1 MKELLL
7 EFSVTTR
14 PNRYKPNPREC
25 ALLLLRMIEER
36 EGRRKKPMTR
46 VRVSELSLKRRWN
59 RQRLTQDLLSQVGEW
74 MLSAGWALFD
84 AGATYAAVKV
94 DAAENWPSVS
104 SKRTDEELKNVSMG
118 DFNFRKLE
126 HLISQRTTADEES
139 SDSGDTDE
147 D

>member
-1 MKELLL
+1 MA
-7 EFSVTTR
+7 TR
-14 PNRYKPNPREC
+14 PNRYKPNSREC

-36 EGRRKKPMTR
+36 EDRRKKPMTR

-74 MLSAGWALFD
+74 MLTAGWALFD
-84 AGATYAAVKV
+84 ASTTYAAVRV

-104 SKRTDEELKNVSMG
+104 SKRTDKELKNVTTG
-118 DFNFRKLE
+118 DFNFGKLE
-126 HLISQRTTADEES
+126 HLISEGQGGERPVPNEDL
-139 SDSGDTDE
+139 SDPADTDE

>member
-1 MKELLL
+1 MV
-7 EFSVTTR
+7 SR
-14 PNRYKPNPREC
+14 PNRYKPNSREC

-59 RQRLTQDLLSQVGEW
+59 RQRLTQDLLSQVAEW
-74 MLSAGWALFD
+74 MLTAGWALFD
-84 AGATYAAVKV
+84 ADTTYAAAKV

-104 SKRTDEELKNVSMG
+104 SKRTDEELKNVTTG
-118 DFNFRKLE
+118 DFDFRKLE
-126 HLISQRTTADEES
+126 HLISEDGGSERTTADEQS